1 MIEEY
6 PTFVYNLT
14 REERIKWHQ
23 QRVQRELVGYDF
35 LDSHWNQG
43 DIDGLLR
50 ELGSTRVQIKFLEQ
64 RIKGLTSKVLTTAIA
79 DLETARAKLK
89 KIRRRKILI
98 LEDKIN
104 GKNIKKR
111 LEWIN
116 EKESQ
121 AKKKVLEVQCRVI
134 KIFQKLEIN
143 WTQTFKELK
152 LHWKL
157 D

>member
-35 LDSHWNQG
+35 LDSYWNQG
-43 DIDGLLR
+43 DVDGLLR

-64 RIKGLTSKVLTTAIA
+64 RIKGLTSKVLNNAIA
-79 DLETARAKLK
+79 DLETARAELK

-98 LEDKIN
+98 LEDRIN
-104 GKNIKKR
+104 GKDIKKR

-116 EKESQ
+116 KKEDDS
-121 AKKKVLEVQCRVI
+121 KKRVLEVQCRVI

-152 LHWKL
+152 LEWKL

>member
-35 LDSHWNQG
+35 LDSYWNQG
-43 DIDGLLR
+43 DVDGLLR

-64 RIKGLTSKVLTTAIA
+64 RIKGLTSKVLNNAIA
-79 DLETARAKLK
+79 DLETARAELK

-98 LEDKIN
+98 LEDRIN
-104 GKNIKKR
+104 GKDIKKR

-116 EKESQ
+116 KKEDDS
-121 AKKKVLEVQCRVI
+121 KKRVLEVQCRVI

-152 LHWKL
+152 LDWKL